1 MSSVRYVKF
10 RYQGER
16 GTSQGQVP
24 RPMGTSQGKFPG
36 VWGSKFPDPCE
47 TSSQTRVKQVPGP
60 LWSKFPDPW
69 ELASQTQ
76 VPRPLG
82 TCPWGVPRGCTMPPR
97 NCVKTRINST
107 SQTPWE
113 LAPGNFPGV
122 REVASQPQVPRPL
135 GSKFPGTGE
144 ASSQTPGKFSGTTS
158 QTPGKLL
165 PRPLGTYPWE
175 LGSGNI

>member
-1 MSSVRYVKF
+1 MLSSVIKASGC
-10 RYQGER
+10 GE

-24 RPMGTSQGKFPG
+24 GPLGTSQGRVPRTPG
-36 VWGSKFPDPCE
+36 KQVPRPLFHKFPDPCE
-47 TSSQTRVKQVPGP
+47 ASSRTPVERVIG
-60 LWSKFPDPW
+60 
-69 ELASQTQ
+69 
-76 VPRPLG
+76 PLG
-82 TCPWGVPRGCTMPPR
+82 TCFPDPSSQGSGNLPLGTPQGRTMPPR
-97 NCVKTRINST
+97 NCVKTRINAT

-113 LAPGNFPGV
+113 LAPGKFPGV
-122 REVASQPQVPRPL
+122 REVASQTQVPRPL